1 MSKPNVLVIT
11 EQTDMQDELQTIL
24 TEQYEYLA
32 AHTGVDGVAISRMAR
47 PAAIFVDMNIPRF
60 QAVGVCKSLLANEH
74 ARTVPVF
81 VVADESAQADGDLS
95 ALANFKGMLPR
106 PFHADDVKSKLQ
118 AALSGA
124 PVSGG
129 KAGARAGAKRDE
141 PIRVLSVDD
150 SSVVRKLVTMIL
162 TAEGFK
168 VSTASDG
175 LEGVNKAK
183 EIKPDIILLD
193 FVMPK
198 MNGFQV
204 CRILQKDEK
213 LRHIPVIL
221 VTSKGDKVGDKFVD
235 QLGVTGY
242 ITKPFQPEELV
253 SKIHQTLEGQP
264 STAEPSSAAGE
275 QAATPTFEGE
285 AAAPAEHPAP
295 AAPKAEPA
303 KHAAPAH
310 AAPVAAA
317 APHDMEQQ
325 IKHLVKAE
333 VEAAMASLE
342 KHLEKLVVE
351 KLNEYI
357 RRAKKKDA

>member
-24 TEQYEYLA
+24 TEHYEYLA

-47 PAAIFVDMNIPRF
+47 PAAIFVDMNLPRF

-74 ARTVPVF
+74 ARTIPVF

-213 LRHIPVIL
+213 LRQIPVIL

-253 SKIHQTLEGQP
+253 SKIHQTLE
-264 STAEPSSAAGE
+264 ALSS
-275 QAATPTFEGE
+275 EGSAP
-285 AAAPAEHPAP
+285 AAAPQAAPTPAHAPLKEAHAATIAAPP
-295 AAPKAEPA
+295 AAV
-303 KHAAPAH
+303 KHAAPQEAAAH
-310 AAPVAAA
+310 AVSGE
-317 APHDMEQQ
+317 MEQRV
-325 IKHLVKAE
+325 KELVKAE
-333 VEAAMASLE
+333 VDALMGTLE
-342 KHLEKLVVE
+342 KQIEKLVVE

-357 RRAKKKDA
+357 RRAKKKD

>member
-47 PAAIFVDMNIPRF
+47 PAAIFVDMNLPRF

-74 ARTVPVF
+74 ARTIPVF

-275 QAATPTFEGE
+275 QSATPTFEEE

>member
-74 ARTVPVF
+74 ARTIPVF
-81 VVADESAQADGDLS
+81 VVADESAQTDGDLS
-95 ALANFKGMLPR
+95 ALANFKGMIPR
-106 PFHADDVKSKLQ
+106 PFHADDVKSKLH

-124 PVSGG
+124 PVAGG

-264 STAEPSSAAGE
+264 SAAESSAAAGE
-275 QAATPTFEGE
+275 QAATPTFEEE

-295 AAPKAEPA
+295 AAPKAEPV

-310 AAPVAAA
+310 AAPAAA

-325 IKHLVKAE
+325 IKRLVKAE

>member
-1 MSKPNVLVIT
+1 
-11 EQTDMQDELQTIL
+11 MQDELQTIL
-24 TEQYEYLA
+24 TEHYEYLA

-47 PAAIFVDMNIPRF
+47 PAAIFVDMNLPRF

-74 ARTVPVF
+74 ARTIPVF

-264 STAEPSSAAGE
+264 SAAESSAAAGE
-275 QAATPTFEGE
+275 QAATPTFEEE

-295 AAPKAEPA
+295 AAPKAEPV

-317 APHDMEQQ
+317 PHDMEQQ
-325 IKHLVKAE
+325 IKRLVKAE
-333 VEAAMASLE
+333 IEAAMASLE